1 MIRLQRV
8 GRKNDPSFRAVV
20 TDSKNSTKSGK
31 FLEVVG
37 AYDPRKQS
45 GKIQLNADRIK
56 YWLSVGAKATDTVH
70 NLLIAKKV
78 ITGTKINMV
87 PVKPAKVEAPAEA
100 PAEAPKAEAPVATEA
115 APAETFEATVTEE
128 TTPEE
133 IATEPTAAEV
143 VEEIVEAP
151 AVSEEAV
158 AETPAEETP
167 AEEVKA

>member
-1 MIRLQRV
+1 MLMIRLQRV
-8 GRKNDPSFRAVV
+8 GRKNDPSFRTVV

-70 NLLIAKKV
+70 NLLIAKKI
-78 ITGTKINMV
+78 ITGDKVNMV
-87 PVKPAKVEAPAEA
+87 PVKPAKAEPAKVETPAETA
-100 PAEAPKAEAPVATEA
+100 KVPEAEAAKEE

-128 TTPEE
+128 TTPKE

-143 VEEIVEAP
+143 VEEIVDAP
-151 AVSEEAV
+151 TVSEEAM
-158 AETPAEETP
+158 AETPTEETT
-167 AEEVKA
+167 A